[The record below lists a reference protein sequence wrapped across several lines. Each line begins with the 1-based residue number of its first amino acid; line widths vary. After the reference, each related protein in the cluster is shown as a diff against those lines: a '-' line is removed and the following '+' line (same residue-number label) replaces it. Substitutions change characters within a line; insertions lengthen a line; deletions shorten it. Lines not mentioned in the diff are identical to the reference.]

1 MPVDPRT
8 SAAIVRKELEDCR
21 ADASL
26 YHWEICQLDEEK
38 QVFTVKMT
46 SPIDSQEYV
55 IEMKFDNY
63 KEMPL
68 LIEFIDPST
77 GERGTTNAYP
87 LGTGKSGNFFH
98 PNQCV
103 CHPCSR
109 KAYGSLHNDWQ
120 LAGWQSNDKVGL
132 LTNIGAI
139 LSAIYY
145 RISNP
150 EEYGGRMHA

>member
-26 YHWEICQLDEEK
+26 YHWEISQLDEEK
-38 QVFTVKMT
+38 QVFTVKMK
-46 SPIDSQEYV
+46 SPIDNQEYV

-68 LIEFIDPST
+68 LIEFIDPAT
-77 GERGTTNAYP
+77 GERGTKNTYP
-87 LGTGKSGNFFH
+87 SSTGKSGSFFH
-98 PNQCV
+98 PNQCI

-120 LAGWQSNDKVGL
+120 LAGWRSNDKVGL